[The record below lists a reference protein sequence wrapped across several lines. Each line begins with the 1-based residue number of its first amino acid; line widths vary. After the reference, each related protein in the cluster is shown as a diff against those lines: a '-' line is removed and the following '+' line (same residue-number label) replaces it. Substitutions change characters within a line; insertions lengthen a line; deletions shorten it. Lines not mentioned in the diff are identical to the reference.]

1 MNKHSYEIIREFNC
15 YGKHMIIVRVGN
27 VVHVMDY
34 SDWQLMYE
42 HNHKRKRKKKR
53 LIEMVLY

>member
-42 HNHKRKRKKKR
+42 HNHKRKRKKKG
-53 LIEMVLY
+53 